1 MMMMMMMIIMMI
13 MTERPRSAPIYD
25 TEDTAASAPPTP
37 SATPTPATPR
47 TQGGLKTVIHIR

>member
-1 MMMMMMMIIMMI
+1 MMMMMMMMMM